1 MQIILSI
8 YKCRGESQRMS
19 IKSSLEIA
27 QKLTQ
32 LYLTGFSLNSIYNST
47 YLKDTQEASSIRKPT
62 EENNYYDEWLSFS
75 AKELEVKLKS
85 QEFTSLLSQY
95 INSLVEL
102 RTILIE
108 LGYPVYYLESLF
120 HFYMRSLLSFAPMT
134 KVFHLAPFEVVSK
147 KGKTRLL
154 HYLNSPKD
162 MSNNHTPLLILYAPI
177 NRFHILDISQDK
189 SVVRKLMSE
198 ELDVY
203 LLDWGYPSWED
214 SSLSLDDYINYVK
227 DAVQSIKNIACVDK
241 ISMFGYCWGGIIAL
255 IYAARNNENL
265 RSLTLMAA
273 PIDTSKDNT
282 IVANWARSIDAD
294 RIIHEFGY
302 IDGLA
307 LDVIFIMRNPTKYLF
322 DRYLKFFS
330 KLHDEQYVNNFIV
343 LQRWLSDTPPI
354 PGSLYLKI
362 INDCYKKNLLVTNTK
377 QFDDDSIDLSKIT
390 VPLLTIVAEDDD
402 LVSPESTLAVASYVS
417 SKDKLSLT
425 IPGDHISLCVSS
437 MAHKKL
443 WPEAAKWILSR

>member
-1 MQIILSI
+1 ML
-8 YKCRGESQRMS
+8 
-19 IKSSLEIA
+19 
-27 QKLTQ
+27 Q
-32 LYLTGFSLNSIYNST
+32 LIG
-47 YLKDTQEASSIRKPT
+47 
-62 EENNYYDEWLSFS
+62 
-75 AKELEVKLKS
+75 
-85 QEFTSLLSQY
+85 
-95 INSLVEL
+95 
-102 RTILIE
+102 
-108 LGYPVYYLESLF
+108 
-120 HFYMRSLLSFAPMT
+120 
-134 KVFHLAPFEVVSK
+134 
-147 KGKTRLL
+147 
-154 HYLNSPKD
+154 
-162 MSNNHTPLLILYAPI
+162 
-177 NRFHILDISQDK
+177 FHILDISQDK

-214 SSLSLDDYINYVK
+214 SSLSLDDYINYVR

-282 IVANWARSIDAD
+282 IVANWARSTDAD

-330 KLHDEQYVNNFIV
+330 KLHDEQYVNNFIA
-343 LQRWLSDTPPI
+343 LQRWLSDTAPI